1 MKVFLAAA
9 VSAAMAGSLFSAE
22 ALKPAEPADFT
33 GWVRCIKK
41 SGEGIRL
48 NGNYVAI
55 TIQSAKKINVDL
67 KKKYRITCDYRIA
80 PGGKNGA
87 KFYFAPVCY
96 DKNGNVLNAAP
107 QNCYPGTDT
116 VLAAPA
122 QKGDKT
128 VTIKDGAKWVVQ
140 WGNIAFN
147 TKPDFSD
154 LPNNEYAA
162 FTAINKKGDV
172 WELTL
177 AKPLAKDYP
186 AGTNV
191 REQRNGASFRYMLGN
206 VLPTAEWQQFSRVIS
221 GGKGETE
228 PGYPFAWRI
237 ATAQAGIVI
246 FTNGKPADIEFRNI
260 SIVEE
265 K

>member
-1 MKVFLAAA
+1 MKKIFAVA
-9 VSAAMAGSLFSAE
+9 VSAVMAGGIFAAE
-22 ALKPAEPADFT
+22 ALQPQKLTDFRGYLKSARDIEKGIRIITPGSHVQFVTLKKIAIDPA
-33 GWVRCIKK
+33 KK
-41 SGEGIRL
+41 YQISCEYRRTPGTQGEGR
-48 NGNYVAI
+48 
-55 TIQSAKKINVDL
+55 
-67 KKKYRITCDYRIA
+67 
-80 PGGKNGA
+80 
-87 KFYFAPVCY
+87 FYFAPVCY
-96 DKNGNVLNAAP
+96 DKDGKEIKVTAVNCLN
-107 QNCYPGTDT
+107 GTDT
-116 VLAAPA
+116 VLAAA
-122 QKGDKT
+122 AKKGDK
-128 VTIKDGAKWVVQ
+128 VVRIANGAKWNLRY
-140 WGNIAFN
+140 GNIAFN